1 MSTEYLGK
9 TAYPEFVGEASDGHY
24 ARDVSRDL
32 TELIED
38 LRTQAAA
45 QGKTVKG
52 KLTIE
57 LGFEVSDRGDVDFH
71 YATKVK
77 RPARPTVT
85 GRMWIGKSGGLTA
98 VHPRQLTI
106 GDAMDKARR
115 PDRAEERTPQAAKKS
130 ERRVATAQVTEAP
143 EDDLSPTAEE
153 E

>member
-38 LRTQAAA
+38 LRTQAAS

-52 KLTIE
+52 KLTID
-57 LGFEVSDRGDVDFH
+57 LAFEVSERGDVDFK
-71 YATKVK
+71 YGTKVK
-77 RPARPTVT
+77 RPARPTVA
-85 GRMWIGKSGGLTA
+85 GRLWIGKNGGLTS

-115 PDRAEERTPQAAKKS
+115 PSAAHEERSPKTKAEERRPRAA
-130 ERRVATAQVTEAP
+130 VAVEAP
-143 EDDLSPTAEE
+143 EDDLSPTEE
-153 E
+153 ER